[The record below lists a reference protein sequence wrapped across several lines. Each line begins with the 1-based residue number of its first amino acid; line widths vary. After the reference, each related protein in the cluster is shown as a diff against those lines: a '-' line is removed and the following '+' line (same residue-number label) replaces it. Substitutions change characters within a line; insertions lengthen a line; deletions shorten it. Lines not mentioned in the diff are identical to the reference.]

1 MTTIIY
7 STGTSSLGDFF
18 FAVSEKGLVMFE
30 PGVSLSTGEAR
41 LKDRFPDADFTR
53 DEKRLAYLSGQLGDV
68 IDAPATVT
76 DITVVFSG
84 SSFERRVWSLL
95 QTIPAGERVSY
106 GELAEKLGEP
116 GEAQKVA
123 KACAAN
129 TIAILIP
136 CHRVVKKDG
145 TLSGYRWG
153 YWRKKELLERE
164 RAYQCAQ
171 DFTLKS

>member
-1 MTTIIY
+1 MMTIFY

-18 FAVSEKGLVMFE
+18 FAVSENGLVMFE
-30 PGVSLSTGEAR
+30 PGVSLSTGEVR
-41 LKDRFPDADFTR
+41 LKDRYPGADLIR
-53 DEKRLAYLSGQLGDV
+53 DDDRLQYLSGQLGNV
-68 IDAPATVT
+68 IDTPSTAA
-76 DITVVFSG
+76 DIPVVLSG
-84 SSFERRVWSLL
+84 SPFEHRVWTLL
-95 QTIPAGERVSY
+95 QTIPAGKRVSY
-106 GELAEKLGEP
+106 GELAEKIGEP

-153 YWRKKELLERE
+153 YWRKKALLERE
-164 RAYQCAQ
+164 LAYQHAQ
-171 DFTLKS
+171 DFTLEE